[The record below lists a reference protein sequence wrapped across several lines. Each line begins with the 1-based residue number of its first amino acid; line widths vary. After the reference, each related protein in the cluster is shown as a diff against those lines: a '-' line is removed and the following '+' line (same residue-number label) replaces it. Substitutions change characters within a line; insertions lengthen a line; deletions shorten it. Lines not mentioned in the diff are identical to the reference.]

1 MIVLASQ
8 GHSPGNALWNVQPA
22 PTLIAIFR
30 RIGWVSLMI
39 KGAYLI
45 SYQVHGN
52 LIFARWLYSL
62 NLAINANFRLK
73 NKAHGIKNDL
83 PLGDGWGHWVPE
95 VPYQQ
100 YLSKYGHQIEV
111 RAIPIC
117 TSHSC

>member
-1 MIVLASQ
+1 MPASQ
-8 GHSPGNALWNVQPA
+8 TAVVPA
-22 PTLIAIFR
+22 VGSATNSMENTATVIIDSDTEEAGPRSRA
-30 RIGWVSLMI
+30 
-39 KGAYLI
+39 KNK
-45 SYQVHGN
+45 VHGD

-62 NLAINANFRLK
+62 NLAIDANFRLK
-73 NKAHGIKNDL
+73 NKARGIKNDL
-83 PLGDGWGHWVPE
+83 PLGDSWGHWVPE